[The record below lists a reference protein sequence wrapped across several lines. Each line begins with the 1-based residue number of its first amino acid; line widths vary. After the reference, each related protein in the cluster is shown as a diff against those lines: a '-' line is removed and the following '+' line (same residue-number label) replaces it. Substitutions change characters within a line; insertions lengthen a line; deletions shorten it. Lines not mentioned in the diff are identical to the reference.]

1 MSSPAQLSTIISKI
15 AVYDKKY
22 ARHFSSV
29 VEPEPD
35 FLLESVKKLWLQAVA
50 VWLRSTVVAK

>member
-1 MSSPAQLSTIISKI
+1 MQPLLMSSPAQLSTIISKI

-35 FLLESVKKLWLQAVA
+35 FFAGAGEKALSPGCCCVA
-50 VWLRSTVVAK
+50 

>member
-29 VEPEPD
+29 VEPETD
-35 FLLESVKKLWLQAVA
+35 FFAGAGEKALAQAVA

>member
-1 MSSPAQLSTIISKI
+1 MQPILMSSPAQLSTIISKI

-35 FLLESVKKLWLQAVA
+35 FFAGAGEKALSPGCCCVA
-50 VWLRSTVVAK
+50 